1 MRAGEI
7 WKGVQTMRV
16 GELCNREVIVV
27 ERGASVREAASL
39 LREYH
44 VGDLVVTDERG
55 GQRVP
60 VGIVTDRDITI
71 EVVAKGVDPESVT
84 VGEVMGPELVAAG
97 EAESAYDIIQRMRSR
112 GIRRLPVVDAR
123 GGLIGIVSVV
133 DLLEFVSEQITMLA
147 KVGSREQ
154 DLESVRRK

>member
-1 MRAGEI
+1 MH
-7 WKGVQTMRV
+7 V

-39 LREYH
+39 LRQFH

-71 EVVAKGVDPESVT
+71 EVVAMGVNPESVT
-84 VGEVMGPELVAAG
+84 VGEVMGPDLVAAG
-97 EAESAYDIIQRMRSR
+97 DAESVYDVIERMRSN
-112 GIRRLPVVDAR
+112 GIRRLPVVDAH
-123 GGLIGIVSVV
+123 GGLIGILSVV
-133 DLLEFVSEQITMLA
+133 DLLEYLSEEITMLA

-154 DLESVRRK
+154 GLERVRRK